1 MWSYNRR
8 HFLLASVAL
17 AGCGFTPV
25 YGPNGVGNSLQGQI
39 ELESPA
45 STNTYNLVSYLEGRL
60 GRADTPKF
68 GLTYALST
76 RQEGL
81 AVTSSQTIVR
91 YNVLGEL
98 SYALRDLADNSVV
111 ASGKVTALTAYSA
124 SGTTI
129 ATQAARKDAHE
140 RLMVSLGDRLI
151 ERLFLTVP
159 GANA

>member
-1 MWSYNRR
+1 M
-8 HFLLASVAL
+8 
-17 AGCGFTPV
+17 
-25 YGPNGVGNSLQGQI
+25 
-39 ELESPA
+39 
-45 STNTYNLVSYLEGRL
+45 
-60 GRADTPKF
+60 
-68 GLTYALST
+68 
-76 RQEGL
+76 
-81 AVTSSQTIVR
+81 TSSQTIVR